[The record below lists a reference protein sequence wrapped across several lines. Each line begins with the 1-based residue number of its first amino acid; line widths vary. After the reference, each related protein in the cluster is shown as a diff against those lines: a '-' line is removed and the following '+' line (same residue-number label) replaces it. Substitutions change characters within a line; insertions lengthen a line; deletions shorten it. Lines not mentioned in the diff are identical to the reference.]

1 MSDIADILASELHDV
16 DLVPSDIAVGLI
28 LLQDEQEREQAE
40 RRSKGEVRNTKAA
53 VNKWCPED
61 FHKVYMSVEILQ
73 QPDKILG
80 GILIIKV

>member
-28 LLQDEQEREQAE
+28 LLQDEQDREQAE
-40 RRSKGEVRNTKAA
+40 RRTKGEVRNSRLHLIH
-53 VNKWCPED
+53 VMLPRGFFYLSRE
-61 FHKVYMSVEILQ
+61 VLQ

-80 GILIIKV
+80 GNL